1 MPEGSEGYGM
11 FDYNHIR
18 QFWTLTQQNKEN
30 EHLAI
35 MQAMQDEKK
44 LLCDR
49 IKELE
54 STQKEQAHKGAWDMV
69 EEGEEAQTL
78 VKKCEQQ
85 QEHIQELQAK
95 INELA
100 EDSKNINKQKSEQ
113 QDLTKKLED
122 DYVKRIEDLQAK
134 IDEV

>member
-1 MPEGSEGYGM
+1 MPNGEQGYGL

-44 LLCDR
+44 MLLDK

-54 STQKEQAHKGAWDMV
+54 ATQKESSHKGAWQMV
-69 EEGEEAQTL
+69 DGETAPGDGSGKGGSTVKEDEAVGESEKDSL
-78 VKKCEQQ
+78 EKKCERQK
-85 QEHIQELQAK
+85 EHI
-95 INELA
+95 
-100 EDSKNINKQKSEQ
+100 
-113 QDLTKKLED
+113 
-122 DYVKRIEDLQAK
+122 
-134 IDEV
+134 

>member
-1 MPEGSEGYGM
+1 MLMPEGSEGYGM

-44 LLCDR
+44 LLADR

-54 STQKEQAHKGAWDMV
+54 EGQKQSAHKGSWELVDQS
-69 EEGEEAQTL
+69 EEAQSL
-78 VKKCEQQ
+78 ARKCERQ
-85 QEHIQELQAK
+85 QEHIQEL
-95 INELA
+95 
-100 EDSKNINKQKSEQ
+100 
-113 QDLTKKLED
+113 
-122 DYVKRIEDLQAK
+122 
-134 IDEV
+134 